1 MHADFPKWQKLADIK
16 RAEPNRII
24 AVARVGSHPLCSF
37 FVRSHTFIHFF
48 IGDLYYML
56 SGRVY
61 LEKIWNFELVAWDVM
76 TVSEMAD
83 ERVKLEHS

>member
-1 MHADFPKWQKLADIK
+1 MQF
-16 RAEPNRII
+16 
-24 AVARVGSHPLCSF
+24 LCS
-37 FVRSHTFIHFF
+37 VAHVYPFF
-48 IGDLYYML
+48 IGDLHYIL

-61 LEKIWNFELVAWDVM
+61 LEKIWNFELVAWDVI